1 MSENSKIEWTDHTFN
16 AWEGCQKVGPG
27 CDHCYA
33 EARNARF
40 GGGTAVNWGPGAP
53 RRRTSAANWRKPLT
67 WNAREFFQCNDCG
80 HRGFGRPYL
89 DVNPGTGGVLGD
101 GHECEVCR
109 SRDIESVRMRVF
121 CASLADVFDNAAPAA
136 WRRDLAALIEAT
148 PALDW
153 LLLTKRIGNAAAML
167 VDMFPAG
174 APDHVWLG
182 ATVVN
187 QAEADRDVPK
197 LLATPARVRFLSI
210 EPMLGQVDIARWLDP
225 TGVHCMDVCADTRY
239 VKAGEVETYT
249 ADGESVPLCP
259 ACGESASWTGYDDGI
274 DWVIAGGESGPAAR
288 PAHPDWFRSLRD
300 QCAEASVPFLFKQW
314 GEWHT
319 GARLIGSGE
328 PVFRQFGSHQQWV
341 NKATT
346 WVNGGICLD
355 RYGSE
360 LRNGGDFMRARDN
373 GLFPVTIMH
382 RVGKRA
388 AGRLLDGV
396 EHNGF
401 PAF

>member
-1 MSENSKIEWTDHTFN
+1 MSENSRIEWTDHTFN
-16 AWEGCQKVGPG
+16 PWEGCQKVGPG

-33 EARNARF
+33 EVRNARF

-53 RRRTSAANWRKPLT
+53 RRRTSAANWHKPLA
-67 WNAREFFQCNDCG
+67 WSAREFFQCNDCG

-101 GHECEVCR
+101 GHECEACR
-109 SRDIESVRMRVF
+109 SRDIEPVRMRVF
-121 CASLADVFDNAAPAA
+121 CASLADVFDNAVPAA

-153 LLLTKRIGNAAAML
+153 QLLTKRIGNAAAML

-174 APDHVWLG
+174 TPDHVWLG

-210 EPMLGQVDIARWLDP
+210 EPMLGPVDLGRAWHGEAAVGGRCP
-225 TGVHCMDVCADTRY
+225 GRY
-239 VKAGEVETYT
+239 LPALREVPRP
-249 ADGESVPLCP
+249 SI
-259 ACGESASWTGYDDGI
+259 S
-274 DWVIAGGESGPAAR
+274 WVIAGGESGPGAR

-314 GEWHT
+314 GEYLPWTHFHSACIDDRPEQT
-319 GARLIGSGE
+319 RFQTMEWIGD
-328 PVFRQFGSHQQWV
+328 QW
-341 NKATT
+341 ADI
-346 WVNGGICLD
+346 GYPLAAD
-355 RYGSE
+355 SAD
-360 LRNGGDFMRARDN
+360 GDID
-373 GLFPVTIMH
+373 GLQCVG
-382 RVGKRA
+382 RVSKRA